1 MSKGAQKT
9 GSGDP
14 GHKRKNSEMA
24 AYMAKHGVKRT
35 TFRDPITN
43 NIVPMGRI
51 PGTKQNHREPTQS

>member
-1 MSKGAQKT
+1 MSKKGARKT

-24 AYMAKHGVKRT
+24 AYMAKKGVTRT

-43 NIVPMGRI
+43 SIISMGRY
-51 PGTKQNHREPTQS
+51 PGTMGNKVKD